1 MFSPFYFRT
10 QVNYIATINSA
21 IVGFIIAQDFRDETW
36 PLSILICTL
45 GLYGILSS
53 AKFTQHFHRY
63 YLESKY
69 IRLRLG
75 EIAPE
80 GKIVEIFDT
89 ARADN
94 QIRYSTLEDHVRIVY
109 LWSILHFVFILLGIA
124 CFLTVLII

>member
-1 MFSPFYFRT
+1 MSIT
-10 QVNYIATINSA
+10 NYIATINSA

-109 LWSILHFVFILLGIA
+109 LWSICIL
-124 CFLTVLII
+124 FLFF